1 MINFNI
7 RQIQLIN
14 KPQKAYNLLKITG
27 LLEFILKNQL
37 FIVFNLNNS

>member
-27 LLEFILKNQL
+27 LLEFILITRSKL
-37 FIVFNLNNS
+37 DFD